1 MKNKPFESILN
12 YLKDENVIS
21 KKEFDY
27 LNNDEAAA
35 KNSILYYYNNV
46 DDPNVNMLVEINWD
60 YFLELEEEQDMEI
73 IYSLDELPLKV
84 KKNEIFSCG
93 DKLIKIERL
102 KIQKVSGIPIYK
114 VSLDRNSFEKLKDRQ
129 QRKLLKIQV
138 NENKKYF
145 TVATVDVRKK
155 IIEIFKSFNIRI

>member
-1 MKNKPFESILN
+1 MK
-12 YLKDENVIS
+12 
-21 KKEFDY
+21 
-27 LNNDEAAA
+27 
-35 KNSILYYYNNV
+35 
-46 DDPNVNMLVEINWD
+46 
-60 YFLELEEEQDMEI
+60 I
-73 IYSLDELPLKV
+73 IYSLNELPLKV
-84 KKNEIFSCG
+84 KKSEIFACG

-114 VSLDRNSFEKLKDRQ
+114 VSLDKNSFEKLKDRQ

-145 TVATVDVRKK
+145 TVATVDIRRK

>member
-1 MKNKPFESILN
+1 
-12 YLKDENVIS
+12 
-21 KKEFDY
+21 
-27 LNNDEAAA
+27 
-35 KNSILYYYNNV
+35 
-46 DDPNVNMLVEINWD
+46 
-60 YFLELEEEQDMEI
+60 MET

-84 KKNEIFSCG
+84 KKSEIFAWG

-114 VSLDRNSFEKLKDRQ
+114 VSLDRNSFEQLKDRQ
-129 QRKLLKIQV
+129 QRKVLKIQV

-145 TVATVDVRKK
+145 TVATVDIRRK

>member
-1 MKNKPFESILN
+1 MK
-12 YLKDENVIS
+12 
-21 KKEFDY
+21 
-27 LNNDEAAA
+27 
-35 KNSILYYYNNV
+35 
-46 DDPNVNMLVEINWD
+46 
-60 YFLELEEEQDMEI
+60 I
-73 IYSLDELPLKV
+73 IYSLNELPLKV
-84 KKNEIFSCG
+84 KKSEIFDWG

-129 QRKLLKIQV
+129 QRKVLKIQV
-138 NENKKYF
+138 NESKKYF

>member
-1 MKNKPFESILN
+1 MKNKSFESILN
-12 YLKDENVIS
+12 YLKDQNMIGKE
-21 KKEFDY
+21 EFDY
-27 LNNDEAAA
+27 LNNDEEAA
-35 KNSILYYYNNV
+35 KNSILYYYDHV
-46 DDPNVNMLVEINWD
+46 DDPNVNMLVEMNWD
-60 YFLELEEEQDMEI
+60 YFMELDEEQDMKF
-73 IYSLDELPLKV
+73 IYNLDELPLKV
-84 KKNEIFSCG
+84 KKRKIFSCG